1 MEYDMNKL
9 LYENKLIAIVVVLT
23 VMMFF
28 APRIISQE
36 RNPEFEIGLYGWL
49 PSINGK
55 LAFNVPGLGDELEV
69 DPGTLIE
76 NLKFTAQGSFAV
88 KYEKW
93 MAYVDIIYLKEGKT
107 ESKTIDVG
115 APVNAEAT
123 FKLIATIAS
132 LGGAFEVVGTR
143 GKSNLYTL
151 IGVRYFYN
159 KSGLSLSL
167 GAPLQ
172 INESVEKSSNV
183 WNGFVGAGGR
193 VMLAKH
199 WFIPYYLDIGGG
211 GSKFTWQG
219 MGGISY
225 DWNWG
230 SVSLIYRYLYFNQ
243 GEESNVRNLSMGGG
257 ELGVAFRF

>member
-1 MEYDMNKL
+1 MKKEIHNFFL
-9 LYENKLIAIVVVLT
+9 VAFIIALAIMTLFT
-23 VMMFF
+23 
-28 APRIISQE
+28 PRMIAQE
-36 RNPEFEIGLYGWL
+36 RNPEFELAIYGWL

-55 LAFNVPGLGDELEV
+55 LAFNVPGIGDAIEV

-88 KYEKW
+88 KYKKW
-93 MAYVDIIYLKEGKT
+93 IMFADVIYLKEGKT
-107 ESKTIDVG
+107 ESKTIDIGTAINVD
-115 APVNAEAT
+115 AT

-132 LGGAFEVVGTR
+132 LGAGYEVVGTR
-143 GKSNLYTL
+143 GETNLNTF

-159 KSGLSLSL
+159 KSGLSISST
-167 GAPLQ
+167 GPPQ
-172 INESVEKSSNV
+172 FNESVEKSSDI

-193 VMLAKH
+193 IMLAKQ
-199 WFIPYYLDIGGG
+199 WFIPYYLDIGLG

-219 MGGISY
+219 MAGISY

-230 SVSLIYRYLYFNQ
+230 SVNLLYRYLSFNQ
-243 GEESNVRNLSMGGG
+243 GEESNVRSLSMGGG